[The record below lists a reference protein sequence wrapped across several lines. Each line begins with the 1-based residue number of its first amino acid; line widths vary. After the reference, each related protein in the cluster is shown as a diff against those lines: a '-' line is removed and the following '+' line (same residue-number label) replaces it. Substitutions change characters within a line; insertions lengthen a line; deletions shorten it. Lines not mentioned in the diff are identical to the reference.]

1 MKYVIKTLVLLVLFV
16 CSINTYAVGEV
27 KQVGNTFV
35 QTTANTNSND
45 TKTKYTYQTSK
56 GDKYVIYLSKKG
68 KAYIVRT
75 SKSGKQYK
83 QYLPEV
89 TKKLGSDSH
98 QTVIYPLQTQ
108 RQLNTSCRPKTALQS
123 CYTQKQLQCP
133 IRGRRKQRYTSASFA
148 LYCEFLCFYS
158 CTLRLIYSLLT
169 RQMFNV

>member
-16 CSINTYAVGEV
+16 CSINTYAAGGV

-35 QTTANTNSND
+35 QTTANANSND

-98 QTVIYPLQTQ
+98 
-108 RQLNTSCRPKTALQS
+108 
-123 CYTQKQLQCP
+123 
-133 IRGRRKQRYTSASFA
+133 
-148 LYCEFLCFYS
+148 
-158 CTLRLIYSLLT
+158 
-169 RQMFNV
+169 

>member
-16 CSINTYAVGEV
+16 CSINTYAAGGV

-45 TKTKYTYQTSK
+45 TKTKYTYSTKTRWLATVQTSK

-98 QTVIYPLQTQ
+98 
-108 RQLNTSCRPKTALQS
+108 
-123 CYTQKQLQCP
+123 
-133 IRGRRKQRYTSASFA
+133 
-148 LYCEFLCFYS
+148 
-158 CTLRLIYSLLT
+158 
-169 RQMFNV
+169 